1 MLGFIAFNQDSIAL
15 KLIVG
20 DELKYCEDVAIS
32 YFQYIYLIRQTA
44 FIET

>member
-1 MLGFIAFNQDSIAL
+1 MLSFIAFNQDSIAL

-20 DELKYCEDVAIS
+20 DEFKYCEDGAIS
-32 YFQYIYLIRQTA
+32 YFQYICLICQTA